1 MLTQGGLAFVVCG
14 DIMSKSKVKG
24 HNCGGSAAILARSS
38 KMTNNTNT
46 MSRKERRK
54 AEHMLNKLWD
64 ITLNNPKHGICC
76 ICGKPYNNHG
86 NNARPFMDGRCC
98 NECDIKYVRP
108 YRISHYDEYQ
118 AQIEQAFKAVSEN
131 IARYGSFIR

>member
-1 MLTQGGLAFVVCG
+1 
-14 DIMSKSKVKG
+14 
-24 HNCGGSAAILARSS
+24 
-38 KMTNNTNT
+38 

-64 ITLNNPKHGICC
+64 ITLNNPKHGVCC
-76 ICGKPYNNHG
+76 ICGKPYHNHG

-98 NECDIKYVRP
+98 NECDTKYVLP

-118 AQIEQAFKAVSEN
+118 AQMGQSEKRVNEN
-131 IARYGSFIR
+131 IARHMSFNR